1 MEQTGNEIIS
11 GVRCL
16 WREWQGICSNIWE
29 VIRCESPTCVLQQ
42 PCFSHTHIKL
52 HKLQHG
58 EKWRWERLHAWAA
71 EAVCRGIWSGIQKEC
86 CAMLYFF
93 LSSLHPSPQQVW
105 IGWDITTTTEKTIIC
120 EYLSQLSV
128 GVLQCFLHLFTGWC
142 PSSTTP
148 QLPLYLSTS
157 HCPLATLH
165 YLQPPHS
172 SLKSLSRTPA
182 LPPWILWALCCRWLN
197 SC

>member
-1 MEQTGNEIIS
+1 MGKAARMSSRGWMQ
-11 GVRCL
+11 RHL
-16 WREWQGICSNIWE
+16 EWDTEGMLCY
-29 VIRCESPTCVLQQ
+29 VI
-42 PCFSHTHIKL
+42 
-52 HKLQHG
+52 
-58 EKWRWERLHAWAA
+58 
-71 EAVCRGIWSGIQKEC
+71 
-86 CAMLYFF
+86 F
-93 LSSLHPSPQQVW
+93 LPSLSLHPSPQRVW
-105 IGWDITTTTEKTIIC
+105 IGWDITTTTEKIIIC

-182 LPPWILWALCCRWLN
+182 LPP
-197 SC
+197 